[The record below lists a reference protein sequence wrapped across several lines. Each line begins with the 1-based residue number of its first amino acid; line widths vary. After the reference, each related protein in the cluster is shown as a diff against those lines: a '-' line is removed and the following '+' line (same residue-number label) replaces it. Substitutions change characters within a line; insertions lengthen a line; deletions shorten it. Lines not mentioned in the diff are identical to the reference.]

1 MKTTI
6 FLLLCFL
13 SFAASRAQ
21 IPDLTG
27 TWTMFEMT
35 YKTSEGLEIMS
46 EDEMKSNGSVTDF
59 IFMEEGKFKQTSNMS
74 GSGTMDT
81 YEGNWK
87 LMETELILSLNINE
101 RLMDIVWDVEF
112 KDLTMNLSRTSPDG
126 SLTIINSFRRK

>member
-6 FLLLCFL
+6 FLLFCFL

-21 IPDLTG
+21 VPDLTG

-35 YKTSEGLEIMS
+35 YKTNEGVEIMS
-46 EDEMKSNGSVTDF
+46 EDQMKSNGSVTDF

-81 YEGNWK
+81 YEGTWK
-87 LMETELILSLNINE
+87 LMENELVLSLNLNE
-101 RLMDIVWDVEF
+101 RLIDIVWDVEF
-112 KDLTMNLSRTSPDG
+112 IENTMNLSRTNPTG
-126 SLTIINSFRRK
+126 TLTIINSFRRK